1 MTDGVDFFVED
12 RGGGCDRGA
21 VDVGAGRHAGGTGS
35 GIGAIWVEFIVARV
49 CGAC

>member
-12 RGGGCDRGA
+12 RGA
-21 VDVGAGRHAGGTGS
+21 VDVGAGRDAGGTGS

-49 CGAC
+49 CAAC